1 MCGRVVIARNSRELA
16 RIAQIKQSQMKNSIN
31 YKESYNCSPGQYIPA
46 VYYTSI
52 SPNQKILSLEA
63 MKWGA
68 SVNTL
73 PNILF
78 NSRSDTIN
86 KYSFYSKFKR
96 CVVLIDGYFEWKD
109 KQPYYISND
118 KNEIVYLAAIYL
130 DQIDSDGFDYKEVSI
145 ITKDACKDI
154 AFIHHRMPVMLK
166 SHEEVEEYLKGDK
179 KIEEIIQEKDI
190 KLTYYQV
197 GDLVNKLSN
206 VGKDNIL
213 RKEEIGYN
221 KNKNLLIDSFVKK
234 GVIDKNKSVLPPK
247 INLNKINTLETIKTK
262 VIKNDKDTVKSDES
276 TQLGTV
282 INDLSTL
289 KKKYGKSN
297 FKKGKRNN
305 DYSYSKFGISSSS
318 KKKSKSK
325 FKSKS
330 KSKSK
335 ERNSSLENKK
345 NKSDNLSKSPILNFI
360 TLKSKSCTKDKTSK

>member
-16 RIAQIKQSQMKNSIN
+16 RIAQIRENQMRNSIN
-31 YKESYNCSPGQYIPA
+31 YKESYNCAPGQYIPGI
-46 VYYTSI
+46 YYTSI
-52 SPNQKILSLEA
+52 SPSQKVLSLEA

-68 SVNTL
+68 TVNTL

-86 KYSFYSKFKR
+86 KYSFYSQFKR

-109 KQPYYISND
+109 KQPYYISTD
-118 KNEIVYLAAIYL
+118 KSEIVYLAALYL
-130 DQIDSDGFDYKEVSI
+130 DQIDSDGFEYKEVSI
-145 ITKDACKDI
+145 ITKDACEDI
-154 AFIHHRMPVMLK
+154 AFIHHRMPAMLK

-190 KLTYYQV
+190 KLTFYQV

-213 RKEEIGYN
+213 RKEEITYN
-221 KNKNLLIDSFVKK
+221 KNKNLLIDSFIKK
-234 GVIDKNKSVLPPK
+234 GVIDKNKNALPPK
-247 INLNKINTLETIKTK
+247 INLNKINSLKTLKKKIMT
-262 VIKNDKDTVKSDES
+262 DKDTIKSDES
-276 TQLGTV
+276 TQLGSV
-282 INDLSTL
+282 INDLSNL

-297 FKKGKRNN
+297 FKKGKRKN
-305 DYSYSKFGISSSS
+305 DYSYIKFGLSSSS
-318 KKKSKSK
+318 RKKSKSK
-325 FKSKS
+325 T

-335 ERNSSLENKK
+335 EKKTIVENKK

-360 TLKSKSCTKDKTSK
+360 TLKSKSCTKDKTNKE